1 MTRDDYL
8 RRRAAARTAF
18 SPRETRAVLAW
29 AAATLLASNAL
40 MLARAPL
47 ALAAVVMAAATAG
60 WLVFLARMR
69 RRTERSLREHG
80 LVCPHCGARLGASR
94 PAEEAL
100 LEAGRCARCRGQVL
114 TDVHERST
122 TIRLPPMPGIDGG

>member
-1 MTRDDYL
+1 MMRDEYL
-8 RRRAAARTAF
+8 RRRAAARTSF

-100 LEAGRCARCRGQVL
+100 LETGRCARCRGQVL
-114 TDVHERST
+114 TDVRERST